1 MPLEPFSA
9 KDPIFADED
18 VLRDSHQ
25 PEDLIERDRELKE
38 YQSALKPVIKGAR
51 PRNIFLYGQTGVG
64 KTVATRMI
72 MDRLQQD
79 QEDYDNLE
87 IHVVHIVCKNLSSSY
102 QVAVKLVNEFRDR
115 NDKIPTTG
123 YPPDTIYEFLWEH
136 LLDVDATHVL
146 FVLDE
151 VDAIGDDDD
160 ILYEL
165 PRANDNGNVP
175 VDETK
180 VGVIGISNK
189 FTFRDNLS
197 ARVKDSLCDE
207 EIHFPPYD
215 ANQLGNILQQRAEK
229 AFKNGVLNDDAI
241 PLAAALAG
249 QESGSARQA
258 LKLLFKAGDL
268 ARSRDEEFVTVEHV
282 REAEPK
288 VRESQVR
295 NELESLPTQS
305 HLTLFALLALDRQ
318 DELPAKS
325 SDIYE
330 VYEVVAERIDADVK
344 TDRTIR
350 DRLSQLKLKG
360 FLDVEEHNEGPKGG
374 SYHLYEF
381 GDVRSDMIK
390 EVLKETHRLE
400 NLFQKD
406 ISSYSGRA

>member
-1 MPLEPFSA
+1 MGLEPFSA
-9 KDPIFADED
+9 EDPIFVDED
-18 VLRDSHQ
+18 VLRDSHK
-25 PEDLIERDRELKE
+25 PEDLLERDRELQE

-64 KTVATRMI
+64 KTVATQLI
-72 MDRLQQD
+72 MERLQED
-79 QEDYDNLE
+79 QKEYDNLDVRV
-87 IHVVHIVCKNLSSSY
+87 IHVVCKNLNSSY
-102 QVAVKLVNEFRDR
+102 QVAVKLVNEFREP
-115 NDKIPTTG
+115 NDKVPTTG

-136 LLDVDATHVL
+136 LKDVNATHVL

-215 ANQLGNILQQRAEK
+215 ANQLRNILSQRAEN
-229 AFKNGVLNDDAI
+229 AFVDGVLKEDVV
-241 PLAAALAG
+241 PLAAAFAG

-258 LKLLFKAGDL
+258 LKLLFKAGDI
-268 ARSRDEEFVTVEHV
+268 ARSRDLEKVTEEHI
-282 REAEPK
+282 RKAEPK
-288 VRESQVR
+288 VKESQVR
-295 NELESLPTQS
+295 NELESVPTQS
-305 HLTLFALLALDRQ
+305 HLTLYALLMLERQ
-318 DELPAKS
+318 KDLPAKS

-330 VYEVVAERIDADVK
+330 VYEIAANRIDADVK

-360 FLDVEEHNEGPKGG
+360 FLDVDEHNEGPKGG
-374 SYHLYEF
+374 SYYLYEF
-381 GDVRSDMIK
+381 GDIRPDMVE
-390 EVLKETHRLE
+390 EVLQDVDRLGD
-400 NLFQKD
+400 LFQNE
-406 ISSYSGRA
+406 ITNY

>member
-1 MPLEPFSA
+1 MGLEPFTA
-9 KDPIFADED
+9 EDPIFVDED
-18 VLRDSHQ
+18 VLRDSHK
-25 PEDLIERDRELKE
+25 PEDLIERDRELAE

-64 KTVATRMI
+64 KTVATQMI
-72 MDRLQQD
+72 MDRLQRD
-79 QEDYDNLE
+79 QEDYDDLDV
-87 IHVVHIVCKNLSSSY
+87 HVVHVVCKNLTSSY
-102 QVAVKLVNEFRDR
+102 QVTVKLVNEFREP
-115 NDKIPTTG
+115 NNKVPTTG
-123 YPPDTIYEFLWEH
+123 YPPDTVYVFLWKH
-136 LLDVDATHVL
+136 LKQIDATHVL

-151 VDAIGDDDD
+151 VDAIGDDDN

-215 ANQLGNILQQRAEK
+215 ANQLRNILYQRAEK
-229 AFKNGVLNDDAI
+229 AFVDGVLSDDVI

-258 LKLLFKAGDL
+258 LKMLFKAGDI
-268 ARSRDEEFVTVEHV
+268 ARSKGEEEVLVDHV
-282 REAEPK
+282 REAEPRIK
-288 VRESQVR
+288 ESQVR
-295 NELESLPTQS
+295 NELESVPTQS
-305 HLTLFALLALDRQ
+305 HLTLYALLMLERQ
-318 DELPAKS
+318 DDLPAKS

-330 VYEVVAERIDADVK
+330 VYEIAAERADADVK
-344 TDRTIR
+344 TGRTIR

-360 FLDVEEHNEGPKGG
+360 FLDVEEYNEGPKGG
-374 SYHLYEF
+374 SYYLYEF
-381 GDVRSDMIK
+381 GDIRPDMVQD
-390 EVLKETHRLE
+390 VLKETHRLE
-400 NLFQKD
+400 ELFHED
-406 ISSYSGRA
+406 VTSY

>member
-1 MPLEPFSA
+1 MGLEPFSA
-9 KDPIFADED
+9 EDPIFLDED
-18 VLRDSHQ
+18 VLRDSHK
-25 PEDLIERDRELKE
+25 PDDLIERDRELEE
-38 YQSALKPVIKGAR
+38 YQAALKPVIKGAR

-64 KTVATRMI
+64 KTVATEMI
-72 MDRLQQD
+72 MDRLRKD
-79 QEDYDNLE
+79 QENYEDLDIN
-87 IHVVHIVCKNLSSSY
+87 VVHVVCKNLNSSY
-102 QVAVKLVNEFRDR
+102 QVAVKLVNEFREP
-115 NDKIPTTG
+115 NEKVPTTG
-123 YPPDTIYEFLWEH
+123 YPPDTVYEFLWDH
-136 LLDVDATHVL
+136 LREVDATHVI

-215 ANQLGNILQQRAEK
+215 ATQLGNILRQRAEK
-229 AFKNGVLNDDAI
+229 AFLDGVLEDDVI
-241 PLAAALAG
+241 PLAAAMAG

-268 ARSRDEEFVTVEHV
+268 ARGKGDEVVTEQHV
-282 REAEPK
+282 RKAEPK
-288 VRESQVR
+288 VKESQVK
-295 NELESLPTQS
+295 NELESVPTQS
-305 HLTLFALLALDRQ
+305 HLTLYALLMLERQ
-318 DELPAKS
+318 DDLPAKS
-325 SDIYE
+325 SDVYE
-330 VYEVVAERIDADVK
+330 VYQIAANRIDANVK

-360 FLDVEEHNEGPKGG
+360 FLDVEEYNEGPKGG
-374 SYHLYEF
+374 SYYLYEF
-381 GDVRSDMIK
+381 GDIRPDMVE
-390 EVLKETHRLE
+390 EVLRDVSRLE
-400 NLFQKD
+400 DLFQSE
-406 ISSYSGRA
+406 ITI

>member
-1 MPLEPFSA
+1 MGLEPFTA
-9 KDPIFADED
+9 EDPVFVDED
-18 VLRDSHQ
+18 VLRDSHK
-25 PEDLIERDRELKE
+25 PEDLIERDRELAE
-38 YQSALKPVIKGAR
+38 YQAALKPVIKGAR

-64 KTVATRMI
+64 KTVATQMI
-72 MDRLQQD
+72 MDRLRQD
-79 QEDYDNLE
+79 QENYDDLDVHV
-87 IHVVHIVCKNLSSSY
+87 IHVVCKNLNSSY
-102 QVAVKLVNEFRDR
+102 QVAVKLVNEFRGP
-115 NDKIPTTG
+115 NNKIPTTG
-123 YPPDTIYEFLWEH
+123 YPPDTVYEFLWEH
-136 LLDVDATHVL
+136 LKEIDATHAI

-151 VDAIGDDDD
+151 VDAIGNDDD

-215 ANQLGNILQQRAEK
+215 ANQLRNILYQRAEK
-229 AFKNGVLNDDAI
+229 AFVDDTLSDDVI
-241 PLAAALAG
+241 PLAAAMAG

-268 ARSRDEEFVTVEHV
+268 ARGAGDEEVTEEHV
-282 REAEPK
+282 RQAEPK
-288 VRESQVR
+288 VKESQVR

-305 HLTLFALLALDRQ
+305 HLTLYALLALDRQ
-318 DELPAKS
+318 DDLPAKS
-325 SDIYE
+325 SDVFE
-330 VYEVVAERIDADVK
+330 VYEVAANRIDADVK

-374 SYHLYEF
+374 SYYLYEF
-381 GDVRSDMIK
+381 GDIRPDMVQ
-390 EVLKETHRLE
+390 EVLQDVDRLDE
-400 NLFQKD
+400 LFQKD
-406 ISSYSGRA
+406 ITSY

>member
-1 MPLEPFSA
+1 MGLEPFTA
-9 KDPIFADED
+9 EDPIFVDED
-18 VLRDSHQ
+18 VLRDSHK
-25 PEDLIERDRELKE
+25 PEDLIERDRELAE

-64 KTVATRMI
+64 KTVATQMI
-72 MDRLQQD
+72 MDRLQRD
-79 QEDYDNLE
+79 QEDYDDLDV
-87 IHVVHIVCKNLSSSY
+87 HVVHVVCKNLTSSY
-102 QVAVKLVNEFRDR
+102 QVTVKLVNEFREP
-115 NDKIPTTG
+115 NNKVPTTG
-123 YPPDTIYEFLWEH
+123 YPPDTVYVFLWEH
-136 LLDVDATHVL
+136 LKQIDATHVL

-151 VDAIGDDDD
+151 VDAIGDDDN

-215 ANQLGNILQQRAEK
+215 ANQLRNILHQRAEK
-229 AFKNGVLNDDAI
+229 AFVDGVLSDDVI

-258 LKLLFKAGDL
+258 LKMLFKAGDI
-268 ARSRDEEFVTVEHV
+268 ARSKGEEEVLVDHV
-282 REAEPK
+282 REAEPRIK
-288 VRESQVR
+288 ESQVR
-295 NELESLPTQS
+295 NELESVPTQS
-305 HLTLFALLALDRQ
+305 HLTLYALLMLERQ
-318 DELPAKS
+318 DDLPAKS

-330 VYEVVAERIDADVK
+330 VYEIAAERADADVK
-344 TDRTIR
+344 TGRTIR

-360 FLDVEEHNEGPKGG
+360 FLDVEEYNEGPKGG
-374 SYHLYEF
+374 SYYLYEF
-381 GDVRSDMIK
+381 GDIRPDMVQD
-390 EVLKETHRLE
+390 VLKETHRLE
-400 NLFQKD
+400 ELFHED
-406 ISSYSGRA
+406 VTSY

>member
-1 MPLEPFSA
+1 MGLEPFTA
-9 KDPIFADED
+9 EDPIFVDED
-18 VLRDSHQ
+18 VLRDSHK
-25 PEDLIERDRELKE
+25 PEDLIERDRELAE

-64 KTVATRMI
+64 KTVATQMI
-72 MDRLQQD
+72 MDRLQRD
-79 QEDYDNLE
+79 QEDYDDLDV
-87 IHVVHIVCKNLSSSY
+87 HVVHVVCKNLTSSY
-102 QVAVKLVNEFRDR
+102 QVTVKLVNEFREP
-115 NDKIPTTG
+115 NNKVPTTG
-123 YPPDTIYEFLWEH
+123 YPPDTVYVFLWEH
-136 LLDVDATHVL
+136 LKQIDATHVL

-151 VDAIGDDDD
+151 VDAIGDDDN

-215 ANQLGNILQQRAEK
+215 ANQLRNILYQRAEK
-229 AFKNGVLNDDAI
+229 AFVDGVLSDDVI

-258 LKLLFKAGDL
+258 LKMLFKAGDI
-268 ARSRDEEFVTVEHV
+268 ARSKGEEEVLVDHV
-282 REAEPK
+282 REAEPRIK
-288 VRESQVR
+288 ESQVR
-295 NELESLPTQS
+295 NELESVPTQS
-305 HLTLFALLALDRQ
+305 HLTLYALLMLERQ
-318 DELPAKS
+318 DDLPAKS

-330 VYEVVAERIDADVK
+330 VYEIAAERADADVK
-344 TDRTIR
+344 TGRTIR

-360 FLDVEEHNEGPKGG
+360 FLDVEEYNEGPKGG
-374 SYHLYEF
+374 SYYLYEF
-381 GDVRSDMIK
+381 GDIRPDMVQD
-390 EVLKETHRLE
+390 VLKETHRLE
-400 NLFQKD
+400 ELFHED
-406 ISSYSGRA
+406 VTSY